1 MIKCKTFNEER
12 KAFEPIKLDFLSR
25 SGLPSL
31 QDIIIVKHRQL
42 PAYSPATSKTSSES
56 DISLSISK
64 VSLAGKWEDRKKNQN
79 KKLAVREFSSSR

>member
-31 QDIIIVKHRQL
+31 QDIIIVKHR
-42 PAYSPATSKTSSES
+42 
-56 DISLSISK
+56 
-64 VSLAGKWEDRKKNQN
+64 
-79 KKLAVREFSSSR
+79 